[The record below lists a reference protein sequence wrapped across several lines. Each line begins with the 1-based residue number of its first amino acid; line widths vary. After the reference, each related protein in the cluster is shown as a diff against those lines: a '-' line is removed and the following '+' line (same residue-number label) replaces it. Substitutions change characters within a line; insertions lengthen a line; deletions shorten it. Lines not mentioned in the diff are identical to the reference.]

1 MAQIYFDRELSWLD
15 FNERVLEEA
24 LRQDLPLLE
33 RYKFLTIVSSNFD
46 EFFMVRMAAL
56 KRAIRHKNT
65 AYPLSGM
72 AIEDL
77 CLRAQ
82 KKAQSIIKRQYDCL
96 LNDVLPALAKNG
108 LHLLFMNDWNEFQEE
123 FIKHYFLDEVFPLLT
138 PLRLDIGIP
147 IAGETLYAAFMLH
160 ENDTDKDTFNIAVVR
175 IPKDRIVMLPSAGD
189 GEVRFFLLEDAVR
202 RFASYIFP
210 GYSIKEHILFKID
223 RDADF
228 PVDEERDEDF
238 MKAMEDV
245 ILNREHSRVMRMI
258 YSAGSDFLRD
268 ELARHLELLPTELYL
283 VPPPL
288 NLANLSTLYDIENFG
303 VSGFEKLKSG
313 CIKSIDVFSND
324 DEKTLWER
332 IRANDI
338 LLHFPYESFSPVLSF
353 FSDAARDPSV
363 QAIKTTLY
371 RTSGDSPV
379 VKSLKEAALNGKQVT
394 AIVEL
399 KARFDE
405 ERNINWARDL
415 ERAGVTVIYGLA
427 RLKVHAKAALVI
439 RKEENG
445 LRSYLHLS
453 TGNYNDKTARMYA
466 DICLFTANKEF
477 VHDSGLF
484 FNMITGCSSVK
495 KSRRL
500 IIAPL
505 SLKKRLIELIERERE
520 HASRGLDALIKAKMN
535 ALADTDVIA
544 ALYRASRA
552 GVKIFLNVRGVCT
565 LIPGLSGLSENIKVV
580 SVIDYFLE
588 HSRIIFFE
596 NGGNTE
602 LYLSSADWMT
612 RNLERRVELMF
623 PVLDSSIKHRLSVIL
638 DSFFKDNCQAH
649 ALGADGMWRRLQPA
663 AGEERFQVQK
673 FLKEYTENLHGK
685 AVKKRPAFTVRHSLS
700 HESHQKKS

>member
-46 EFFMVRMAAL
+46 EFFMVRMAAA

-72 AIEDL
+72 AIKDL
-77 CLRAQ
+77 YLQAQ
-82 KKAQSIIKRQYDCL
+82 KKAQAIIKKQYDCL

-147 IAGETLYAAFMLH
+147 IAGETLYAAFMLR
-160 ENDTDKDTFNIAVVR
+160 ENDTDNDTFNIAVVR

-202 RFASYIFP
+202 RFASYLFP

-228 PVDEERDEDF
+228 SVDEERDEDF

-268 ELARHLELLPTELYL
+268 TLARHLELLPQELYL
-283 VPPPL
+283 VPGPL
-288 NLANLSTLYDIENFG
+288 NLANLPSLYDTENFG
-303 VSGFEKLKSG
+303 VSGFEKLKNVY
-313 CIKSIDVFSND
+313 IKGIDVFSND

-353 FSDAARDPSV
+353 FSDAARDPFV

-379 VKSLKEAALNGKQVT
+379 VKSSRKRGSLDVLQH
-394 AIVEL
+394 
-399 KARFDE
+399 
-405 ERNINWARDL
+405 
-415 ERAGVTVIYGLA
+415 YGPP
-427 RLKVHAKAALVI
+427 R
-439 RKEENG
+439 
-445 LRSYLHLS
+445 Y
-453 TGNYNDKTARMYA
+453 
-466 DICLFTANKEF
+466 
-477 VHDSGLF
+477 
-484 FNMITGCSSVK
+484 ITG
-495 KSRRL
+495 
-500 IIAPL
+500 IA
-505 SLKKRLIELIERERE
+505 
-520 HASRGLDALIKAKMN
+520 
-535 ALADTDVIA
+535 
-544 ALYRASRA
+544 
-552 GVKIFLNVRGVCT
+552 F
-565 LIPGLSGLSENIKVV
+565 
-580 SVIDYFLE
+580 
-588 HSRIIFFE
+588 
-596 NGGNTE
+596 
-602 LYLSSADWMT
+602 
-612 RNLERRVELMF
+612 
-623 PVLDSSIKHRLSVIL
+623 
-638 DSFFKDNCQAH
+638 SF
-649 ALGADGMWRRLQPA
+649 
-663 AGEERFQVQK
+663 
-673 FLKEYTENLHGK
+673 
-685 AVKKRPAFTVRHSLS
+685 
-700 HESHQKKS
+700 

>member
-1 MAQIYFDRELSWLD
+1 MPQIYFERELSWLD

-46 EFFMVRMAAL
+46 EFFMVRMAAM

-65 AYPLSGM
+65 AHPSSGR

-77 CLRAQ
+77 YLQAQ
-82 KKAQSIIKRQYDCL
+82 KKAQTIIKRQYDCL
-96 LNDVLPALAKNG
+96 LNDVLPSLAKNG
-108 LHLLFMNDWNEFQEE
+108 LHLLFMNDWDEFQEE

-138 PLRLDIGIP
+138 PLRLDVGIP
-147 IAGETLYAAFMLH
+147 IAGETLYAAFMLR
-160 ENDTDKDTFNIAVVR
+160 ENDADKDGFNIAVVR
-175 IPKDRIVMLPSAGD
+175 IPKDRIVMLPSTSD
-189 GEVRFFLLEDAVR
+189 GVVRCFLLEDAIQ
-202 RFASYIFP
+202 RFASHLFP

-228 PVDEERDEDF
+228 SVDEERDEDF
-238 MKAMEDV
+238 MKAMEEV
-245 ILNREHSRVMRMI
+245 ILNREHSRAMRMI

-268 ELARHLELLPTELYL
+268 ALARHLELLPPELYL
-283 VPPPL
+283 VPGPL
-288 NLANLSTLYDIENFG
+288 NLANLAALYDTENFG
-303 VSGFEKLKSG
+303 VSGFEKLKNVFM
-313 CIKSIDVFSND
+313 KSIDVFSND

-332 IRANDI
+332 ISTNDI
-338 LLHFPYESFSPVLSF
+338 LLHFPYESFNPVLSF

-363 QAIKTTLY
+363 KAIKTTLY

-379 VKSLKEAALNGKQVT
+379 VQSLKEAALNGKQVT

-405 ERNINWARDL
+405 ERNINWAKDL

-427 RLKVHAKAALVI
+427 RLKVHAKTALVV
-439 RKEENG
+439 RREGGG

-466 DICLFTANKEF
+466 DLCLFTANTDF
-477 VHDSGLF
+477 VRDAELF
-484 FNMITGCSSVK
+484 FNMITGYSSAEK
-495 KSRRL
+495 TRRL
-500 IIAPL
+500 VIAPL
-505 SLKKRLIELIERERE
+505 TLKKRLIELIERETE
-520 HASRGLDALIKAKMN
+520 HASLGQDALIRAKMN
-535 ALADTDVIA
+535 ALADTDVID
-544 ALYRASRA
+544 ALYRASCA
-552 GVKIFLNVRGVCT
+552 DVKILLNVRGVCT
-565 LIPGLSGLSENIKVV
+565 LIPGLSGLSKNIKVV
-580 SVIDYFLE
+580 SIIDYFLE

-623 PVLDSSIKHRLSVIL
+623 PVLDASIKHRLSVIL

-649 ALGADGMWRRLQPA
+649 ALGADGVWKRLRPA
-663 AGEERFQVQK
+663 SGEKCFQVQK
-673 FLKEYTENLHGK
+673 FLKEYTENLHGNAAK
-685 AVKKRPAFTVRHSLS
+685 ERPAFVVRHS
-700 HESHQKKS
+700 